1 MIYLWN
7 PPMKFKL
14 IPFVLFILLFL
25 FPPVLSAGKIVT
37 AKGVSFFEPGREL
50 IAREK
55 AVDEAK
61 RAALEEAI
69 GATVESSTT
78 VENFTVIKDQIMS
91 RTAGYLRNIKIIE
104 EKKTDM
110 GTIEVKIEADVE
122 TSAMLEDLDRFKKV
136 LGWQKNPRISIVI
149 DQDIDKSFI
158 PASQKASALLTDK
171 LKQSG
176 FTVYKHSKGQES
188 QMGLLVSLS
197 LELSSK
203 QTSYQ
208 SIDLSVNEI
217 SLSANIYRPGD
228 GEILGTATAVKSLPG
243 ENKLKVLDEGSK
255 YCIDSIWSDLRSKLL
270 KVWEKELY
278 GERDINLII
287 KKIPTHQKALEI
299 SNVFKSDISGMIDV
313 NMANFKDQ
321 TAEYNIKYK
330 GWPEHL
336 LNEIQMSY
344 FKKKYFNPAVES
356 VDGNK
361 IIIRIN

>member
-1 MIYLWN
+1 
-7 PPMKFKL
+7 MKFKR
-14 IPFVLFILLFL
+14 LFFFSIVFSFL
-25 FPPVLSAGKIVT
+25 FPSNLIAGKIVT
-37 AKGVSFFEPGREL
+37 AKGIGFFEQGREL
-50 IAREK
+50 IARDK
-55 AVDEAK
+55 AIDEAK
-61 RAALEEAI
+61 RAALEQAI

-91 RTAGYLRNIKIIE
+91 RTAGYLKNIKIIE

-136 LGWQKNPRISIVI
+136 LSWQKNPRISIII
-149 DQDIDKSFI
+149 DEGTDRHFLPAAQKS
-158 PASQKASALLTDK
+158 SALLTDK
-171 LKQSG
+171 LKQGG

-188 QMGLLVSLS
+188 QMGLLVGLS

-203 QTSYQ
+203 QSSYQ
-208 SIDLSVNEI
+208 NIDLSVNEI
-217 SLSANIYRPGD
+217 SLSANIYRPDD
-228 GEILGTATAVKSLPG
+228 GEILGTSTAVKSLPG
-243 ENKLKVLDEGSK
+243 ENKLKVLDEGAK
-255 YCIDSIWSDLRSKLL
+255 YCIDSIWADLRSKLI

-278 GERDINLII
+278 SERDINLII
-287 KKIPTHQKALEI
+287 KKIPSHARALEI
-299 SNVFKSDISGMIDV
+299 SNIFKSDVSGMIDA
-313 NMANFKDQ
+313 NMANFKDG
-321 TAEYNIKYK
+321 TAEFNIKYK

-356 VDGNK
+356 VQGNK

>member
-1 MIYLWN
+1 
-7 PPMKFKL
+7 MKFKL
-14 IPFVLFILLFL
+14 FSLFLIFLLFL
-25 FPPVLSAGKIVT
+25 SPSILIAGKIVT
-37 AKGVSFFEPGREL
+37 AKGISFFEPGREL
-50 IAREK
+50 IARDV
-55 AVDEAK
+55 AIDEAK
-61 RAALEEAI
+61 RAALEQAI
-69 GATVESSTT
+69 GATVESNTT

-91 RTAGYLRNIKIIE
+91 RTAGYLKNIKIIE

-136 LGWQKNPRISIVI
+136 LSWQKNPRISIVI
-149 DQDIDKSFI
+149 DEDTDKIFL
-158 PASQKASALLTDK
+158 PAAQKSSDLLTDK
-171 LKQSG
+171 LIQGG

-188 QMGLLVSLS
+188 QMGLLVGLS

-203 QTSYQ
+203 QSSYQ

-217 SLSANIYRPGD
+217 SLSTNIYRPND

-243 ENKLKVLDEGSK
+243 ENKLKVLDEGAK
-255 YCIDSIWSDLRSKLL
+255 YCIDSIWSDLRSKLIR
-270 KVWEKELY
+270 VWEKELY
-278 GERDINLII
+278 GERDIKMVV
-287 KKIPTHQKALEI
+287 KKIPSHAKALEI
-299 SNVFKSDISGMIDV
+299 SNILKSDVSGMIDA
-313 NMANFKDQ
+313 NMTNFKDGM
-321 TAEYNIKYK
+321 AEFNIKYK

-356 VDGNK
+356 VDGNT

>member
-1 MIYLWN
+1 
-7 PPMKFKL
+7 MKFKRL
-14 IPFVLFILLFL
+14 FFLFIVFSFL
-25 FPPVLSAGKIVT
+25 FPSNLIAGKIVT
-37 AKGVSFFEPGREL
+37 AKGISFFEPGREL
-50 IAREK
+50 IARDK
-55 AVDEAK
+55 AIDEAK
-61 RAALEEAI
+61 RAALEQAI

-91 RTAGYLRNIKIIE
+91 RTAGYLKNIKIIE

-110 GTIEVKIEADVE
+110 GTIEVKIEADIE

-136 LGWQKNPRISIVI
+136 LSWQKNPRISIVI
-149 DQDIDKSFI
+149 DQDADKSFL
-158 PASQKASALLTDK
+158 PAAQKSAALLTDK
-171 LKQSG
+171 LKQGG

-188 QMGLLVSLS
+188 QMGLLVGLS

-203 QTSYQ
+203 QSSYQ
-208 SIDLSVNEI
+208 NIDLSVNEI
-217 SLSANIYRPGD
+217 SLSANIYRPDD
-228 GEILGTATAVKSLPG
+228 GEILGTSTAVKSLPG
-243 ENKLKVLDEGSK
+243 ENRLKVLDEGAK
-255 YCIDSIWSDLRSKLL
+255 YCIDSIWSDLRNKLI

-287 KKIPTHQKALEI
+287 KKIPSHARALEI
-299 SNVFKSDISGMIDV
+299 SNIFKSDVSGMIDAS
-313 NMANFKDQ
+313 MANFKDG
-321 TAEYNIKYK
+321 TAEFNIKYK

-356 VDGNK
+356 VEGNK

>member
-1 MIYLWN
+1 
-7 PPMKFKL
+7 MKFKR
-14 IPFVLFILLFL
+14 LFL
-25 FPPVLSAGKIVT
+25 FFIVFSFLFPSNLIAGKIVT
-37 AKGVSFFEPGREL
+37 AKGISFFEPGREL
-50 IAREK
+50 IARDK
-55 AVDEAK
+55 AIDEAK
-61 RAALEEAI
+61 RAALEQAI

-91 RTAGYLRNIKIIE
+91 RTAGYLKNIKIIE

-110 GTIEVKIEADVE
+110 GTIEVKIEADIE

-136 LGWQKNPRISIVI
+136 LSWQKNPRISIVI
-149 DQDIDKSFI
+149 DQDADKSFL
-158 PASQKASALLTDK
+158 PAAQKSAALLTDK
-171 LKQSG
+171 LKQGG

-188 QMGLLVSLS
+188 QMGLLVGLS

-203 QTSYQ
+203 QSSYQ
-208 SIDLSVNEI
+208 NIDLSVNEI
-217 SLSANIYRPGD
+217 SLSANIYRPDD
-228 GEILGTATAVKSLPG
+228 GEILGTSTAVKSLPG
-243 ENKLKVLDEGSK
+243 ENRLKVLDEGAK
-255 YCIDSIWSDLRSKLL
+255 YCIDSIWSDLRNKLI

-287 KKIPTHQKALEI
+287 KKIPSHARALEI
-299 SNVFKSDISGMIDV
+299 SNIFKSDVSGMIDASMV
-313 NMANFKDQ
+313 NFKDG
-321 TAEYNIKYK
+321 TAEFNIKYK

-356 VDGNK
+356 VEGNK